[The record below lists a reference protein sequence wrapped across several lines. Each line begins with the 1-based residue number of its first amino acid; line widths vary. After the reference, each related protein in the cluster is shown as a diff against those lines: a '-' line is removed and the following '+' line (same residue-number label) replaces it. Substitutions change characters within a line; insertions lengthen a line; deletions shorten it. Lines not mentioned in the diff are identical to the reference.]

1 MKWRTV
7 PVDKLTS
14 EQASEELMALAQ
26 EMSEHDVAYYQND
39 DPNVSDA
46 DYDALRLR
54 NEAIEGRFPALK
66 RADSPSDT
74 VGVVPESGF
83 GKIQHSVPMLSLGN
97 AFDLQDLEGFRLRR
111 ERALAQ
117 TEKMVMVR
125 AQYQVYL

>member
-66 RADSPSDT
+66 RADSPSDK

-83 GKIQHSVPMLSLGN
+83 GKIQHSVPMLSLN
-97 AFDLQDLEGFRLRR
+97 LVASVVAAE
-111 ERALAQ
+111 LATPSFQ
-117 TEKMVMVR
+117 MHGI
-125 AQYQVYL
+125 VYMS